1 MTTRGNLQAGVTPNR
16 PEVSVVVPVYNGA
29 PTLPELVERLGE
41 VLPKCCRRFEV
52 VFVNDGSADDSWQ
65 VIRGLAGEH
74 NWVRGIN
81 LARNYGQ
88 HNALFCGI
96 RSARYD
102 VLITLDDDLQNPPE
116 EVPTLLEKLAEGH
129 DVVYGVPDH
138 EQHGLFRDL
147 ASQITKLV
155 LRTAMGADIARNVS
169 AFRAFRKSVCAAF
182 DHYRGSFV
190 NLDIL
195 LTWGTRRFAAIRV
208 RHDPRRKGVSGYSLG
223 KLIAHASNMI
233 TGFSVLPLQVA
244 SIIGFAF
251 TFVGVLVL
259 FYAVGRYVL
268 QGTPVPGFPFLASII
283 AIFSGAQLFAL
294 GVIGEYLA
302 RMHFRSMERPP
313 YAVHEATSSEK
324 ATLQIQTYVNP
335 FTIAR
340 EL

>member
-1 MTTRGNLQAGVTPNR
+1 MTDGGHLPARVTPER

-29 PTLPELVERLGE
+29 ATLPELVARLGQ
-41 VLPKCCRRFEV
+41 VLPQCCRRFEV
-52 VFVNDGSADDSWQ
+52 VLVNDGSADDSWQ
-65 VIRGLAGEH
+65 VIRGLAGEQH
-74 NWVRGIN
+74 WVRGIN

-96 RSARYD
+96 RSARYEA
-102 VLITLDDDLQNPPE
+102 LITLDDDLQNPPE
-116 EVPTLLEKLAEGH
+116 EIPQLLQKLAEGH
-129 DVVYGVPDH
+129 DVVYGMPDH

-147 ASQITKLV
+147 ASQITKMV

-169 AFRAFRKSVCAAF
+169 AFRAFRKSICVAF

-195 LTWGTRRFAAIRV
+195 LTWGTRRFAAIRI

-244 SIIGFAF
+244 SLIGFAF

-259 FYAVGRYVL
+259 LYAVGRYLL
-268 QGTPVPGFPFLASII
+268 QGTAVPGFPFLASII
-283 AIFSGAQLFAL
+283 AIFSGAELFAL

-313 YAVHEATSSEK
+313 YAVQEATSSERS
-324 ATLQIQTYVNP
+324 TIQIQTYVNP
-335 FTIAR
+335 FTISR
-340 EL
+340 QL